1 MRRFLTTVGLAF
13 SSLIE
18 HPMRSFLTSLGV
30 VIGVGSVFAVL
41 AIGEG
46 SSRQLM
52 EQANSVSTRTMSVYQ
67 DWGRR
72 SGRSSQA
79 RPRKPFV
86 ESDVEEFRAIPGVIA
101 ASGQVSRNVSAVSET
116 ADWNSTLTGID
127 TDYLNAN
134 DLTMQRGRAINFVD
148 LDQRATVALIG
159 QTIARTLYR
168 DQDPIGQR
176 IKVNN
181 IPFEIVGVVNSSDQQ
196 NWRGQDPDDFILAP
210 LTTARNRIT
219 GGNQYVSSHVD
230 SIKVVGAPD
239 ADLQRIQAEM
249 DIILKRSRGIK
260 ATETPDYRIFN
271 FAANIAARGKTQQTI
286 TILLTAIGAICLLV
300 GGVGVMNI
308 MLVSVS
314 ERTREIGLRMAIGAK
329 KSDIL
334 IQILSEA
341 IVLCFFGGVLGLLAG
356 YSVSYLPF
364 WGDDMTLVYA
374 AQPAILAFGSSMLIG
389 VVFGFL
395 PAYHAAK
402 LNPVEAFRHE

>member
-1 MRRFLTTVGLAF
+1 MRRLLTTFGLAI
-13 SSLIE
+13 SSLVE
-18 HPMRSFLTSLGV
+18 HPMRSLLTSLGV
-30 VIGVGSVFAVL
+30 IIGVGAVFAML

-46 SSRQLM
+46 TTRQLM
-52 EQANSVSTRTMSVYQ
+52 EQANSVSTRTMTVYQ

-79 RPRKPFV
+79 RPRKPFI
-86 ESDVEEFRAIPGVIA
+86 ESDVEEFRNIPGVVA
-101 ASGQVSRNVSAVSET
+101 ASGEVSRNVSAVSET

-134 DLTMQRGRAINFVD
+134 DLTVQRGRAINFVD

-181 IPFEIVGVVNSSDQQ
+181 IPFEIIGVVNPSDQQ

-210 LTTARNRIT
+210 LTTARNRVT

-230 SIKVVGAPD
+230 SIKVVGGPD
-239 ADLQRIQAEM
+239 ANLQRIQAEM
-249 DIILKRSRGIK
+249 DVILKRSRAIN

-271 FAANIAARGKTQQTI
+271 FAANIAARGKTERTG
-286 TILLTAIGAICLLV
+286 TLLLAAMGIVSLIV

-308 MLVSVS
+308 MLVSVT

-334 IQILSEA
+334 TQFLTEA
-341 IVLCFFGGVLGLLAG
+341 VLLCLFGGLAGLALG
-356 YSVSYLPF
+356 YSVALLPF
-364 WGDDMTLVYA
+364 WGDISLVYTLQTA
-374 AQPAILAFGSSMLIG
+374 LIAFGSAMFIG

-395 PAYHAAK
+395 PARRAAQ
-402 LNPVEAFRHE
+402 LNPIEALRHE